1 MSTLTEIEAATDALQ
16 RDELRK
22 LLRFVTTRLRTGRHE
37 LANSPT
43 APVAVVAVGKGGRK
57 KTQRKSPTPA
67 KTGSEWHPPA
77 PKAMGKFL
85 APESEW
91 TDLCHR

>member
-1 MSTLTEIEAATDALQ
+1 MSTLTEIEAATNALP
-16 RDELRK
+16 REELRK
-22 LLRFVTTRLRTGRHE
+22 LLRFVTTRLRTERYE
-37 LANSPT
+37 LAKSQT
-43 APVAVVAVGKGGRK
+43 APVAVESGGRK
-57 KTQRKSPTPA
+57 KSARKPA
-67 KTGSEWHPPA
+67 TARKTTRNWRPPA